1 MNSEI
6 PPIPESDNNNQS
18 DNTDINSVELADEPL
33 LDESE
38 VESTTSEDNSD
49 ASSEQ
54 DVIEVD
60 VTLDT
65 QPLAENVEDESEL
78 ESADSDSTEFSSLEV
93 PELSESAETEVLLE
107 FSSEADLEVEE
118 NLPLEDSTSEPVET
132 EVLLDFSSEADLE
145 VEEENVPPENSTTEP
160 VEIENLLGISN
171 EADLEVEENLPPENS
186 TTEAVE
192 TEVLLDFTS
201 EADLEVEENL
211 PPENSTSEPVETE
224 VLLDFTSEADLEVE
238 ENLPPED
245 STSEPELFVDSW
257 LDESKPD
264 VPLANIPHTENQ
276 AVAIDDEIVQLEE
289 QKATLHSEIEA
300 LKAQKEQMLLEQVKQ
315 VQDSIGQ
322 MLEEGTKELQ
332 ERKMALQIEIE
343 KLERRKERINQE
355 MRNNFAGS
363 SQELAVKVQGFKD
376 YLVGSLQDLVTAA
389 EKLELARVEAPASRR
404 SEEQVRSRENLRRD
418 DRDRGRRRESDERG
432 RARNASVQSSSA
444 QFSEPTFAEQT
455 RVIRQ
460 LLDKYRNN
468 PDYYGSPWQLRR
480 TFEAVHEQKVQEWF
494 FVQGGRGAVDTMGSR
509 LQNILV
515 ASAIVSVL
523 YNLYSDRFRVL
534 VLTDT
539 PENLG
544 EWRRGLQDCL
554 GISRSNFGS
563 NRGVVLFDSPNVLVQ
578 RAERLIADKLLP
590 LIIIDETEELLNLA
604 VLKFPL
610 WLAFASGNKP
620 ASPNYLY

>member
-118 NLPLEDSTSEPVET
+118 NLPLEDSTSEPVER
-132 EVLLDFSSEADLE
+132 
-145 VEEENVPPENSTTEP
+145 
-160 VEIENLLGISN
+160 ENLLGIS
-171 EADLEVEENLPPENS
+171 
-186 TTEAVE
+186 
-192 TEVLLDFTS
+192 S

-211 PPENSTSEPVETE
+211 PPEDSTSEPVERENLLGISSEADLEVEEENLPPENSTTE
-224 VLLDFTSEADLEVE
+224 PVERENLLGISNEADLEVE

-264 VPLANIPHTENQ
+264 VTLANIPHTENQ
-276 AVAIDDEIVQLEE
+276 AVATDDQIVQLEE

-404 SEEQVRSRENLRRD
+404 REEQVRSRENLRRD